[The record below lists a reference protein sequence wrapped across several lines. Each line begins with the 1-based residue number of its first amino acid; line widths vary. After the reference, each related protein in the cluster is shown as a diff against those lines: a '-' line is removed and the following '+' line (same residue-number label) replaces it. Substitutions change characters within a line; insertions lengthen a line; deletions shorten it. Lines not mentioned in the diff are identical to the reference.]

1 MAMHAQSGRTAK
13 THSLS
18 VATTIMGVSECG
30 AVGRKEQLA
39 FVAAIVFPLSL
50 YLCLLTRHDTN
61 EWPLRWRSGDR
72 DHRVIGTLLFGGL
85 KWSTE
90 GGSEETDSSPICS
103 LLWSRSERAVVFCF
117 IRRKRKRRKMDPF
130 LRHHFVRNPVGLR
143 PS

>member
-1 MAMHAQSGRTAK
+1 MRCGGTEGTTGFCTRHCLPP
-13 THSLS
+13 HLS
-18 VATTIMGVSECG
+18 
-30 AVGRKEQLA
+30 
-39 FVAAIVFPLSL
+39 LSL
-50 YLCLLTRHDTN
+50 YLLIRHDTN

-72 DHRVIGTLLFGGL
+72 DHRVIGTLLCGGL

-130 LRHHFVRNPVGLR
+130 LRYHFVRNPGGAAAERNRLR
-143 PS
+143 AFPSPSLPPSFRLSP